1 MGTKMVV
8 EIGSSRSVA
17 ELLDDDA
24 PDTVG
29 TLKKLLPISDRTIQ
43 VRWSGNAW
51 RTEKNHELTSPNHDL
66 ENPAGRLSA
75 GDIIYLPGYRL
86 DLLKLGFAYGQAQ
99 WLAPFGEISNVS
111 LIGHITE
118 GLDSFVSVC
127 QRIIFDGPLSV
138 KLSILGS

>member
-17 ELLDDDA
+17 ELLDGDA
-24 PDTVG
+24 PHTVG

-51 RTEKNHELTSPNHDL
+51 RTEKNHELTSPAHDL

-75 GDIIYLPGYRL
+75 GDIIYLPGYRFN
-86 DLLKLGFAYGQAQ
+86 LLKLGFAYGQAQ

-118 GLDSFVSVC
+118 GLDSFVSEC

-138 KLSILGS
+138 NLSILGS